1 MYFKNIR
8 TTAGRYLLKTEAE
21 QSRRVKVAFNMFEA
35 RTFVLLFE
43 GSKMEDVDLIKK
55 YVNYL
60 KEMKKKV
67 RVIGFFNT
75 EYPPDFT
82 YSKLDYEFFSLKE
95 LNWHLK
101 PSGNFVRAFLEEEF
115 DVLIDLNFEDH
126 FPIAYLSTLSR
137 AHFKVGKFSKEN
149 QKVFDL
155 LIDIAKGKNFKYLL
169 QQVDI
174 YLQMINKKEET

>member
-8 TTAGRYLLKTEAE
+8 IAAGKYLLRAEAE
-21 QSRRVKVAFNMFEA
+21 HVRRVKTAFNMFEA
-35 RTFVLLFE
+35 RTFVILFE
-43 GSKMEDVDLIKK
+43 GSRIDDVDLVKK

-75 EYPPDFT
+75 EFPPDFT
-82 YSKLDYEFFSLKE
+82 YSKLDYEFFSIKE
-95 LNWHLK
+95 LNWHMK
-101 PSGNFVRAFLEEEF
+101 PSGTFVRSFLEEEF

-126 FPIAYLSTLSR
+126 FPLTYLSTLSN
-137 AHFKVGKFSKEN
+137 AHFKVGKFSTEN
-149 QKVFDL
+149 QQIFDL
-155 LIDIAKGKNFKYLL
+155 LIDTAKGKTFKYLL

-174 YLQMINKKEET
+174 YLQMINKKTDT